1 MTGQGPVP
9 SLPVPSSGHA
19 GPVGDAS
26 GAAGAAAG
34 SSDGLGDKAAML
46 RARAEGLKGEV
57 ERWQAARNSQGPG
70 TDG

>member
-26 GAAGAAAG
+26 GAEAAG
-34 SSDGLGDKAAML
+34 TSDGLGDKAAML

-57 ERWQAARNSQGPG
+57 ERWQAARNSHG
-70 TDG
+70 DG